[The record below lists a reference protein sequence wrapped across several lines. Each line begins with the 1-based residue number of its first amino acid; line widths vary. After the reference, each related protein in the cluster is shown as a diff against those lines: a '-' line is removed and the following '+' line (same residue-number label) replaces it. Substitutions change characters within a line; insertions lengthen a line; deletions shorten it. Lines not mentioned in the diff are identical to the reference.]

1 MDWIRV
7 IGLELRCIVGV
18 RSFERRREQPLII
31 DVELGVDLATA
42 GRSGLIGETVDY
54 ANVADTMT
62 SLLRFREYRLLE
74 VAAEEATAMLFA
86 TYPLVG
92 QVKLRLDKPE
102 ALAGRA
108 RCASVEINRARGGF
122 GWTEEPTAFG
132 ARIEVLRTSEGLV
145 EQLHVASGQRV
156 ALVDQHDRLETIVR
170 GPGQGRFAVARSG
183 TSTTYHAGS
192 EGLVLGRCVGFG
204 RRGDGALAPR
214 PASGQTAKDRMAG
227 KVRSLRSVKPCG

>member
-1 MDWIRV
+1 MDCIRV

-18 RSFERRREQPLII
+18 RSFERRREQPLTI
-31 DVELGVDLATA
+31 DIELGVDLATA

-86 TYPLVG
+86 TYPLIG

-108 RCASVEINRARGGF
+108 RCASVEITRARGAF
-122 GWTEEPTAFG
+122 GWAEEATDFG
-132 ARIEVLRTSEGLV
+132 SRIEVLRTSEGLV
-145 EQLHVASGQRV
+145 EQLRV
-156 ALVDQHDRLETIVR
+156 DPGKSVTLRDEHDRLETVVR
-170 GPGQGRFAVARSG
+170 GTGQGRFSVARQG
-183 TSTTYHAGS
+183 ACTSYEAGS
-192 EGLVLGRCVGFG
+192 EALLLGRCVGFA
-204 RRGDGALAPR
+204 RRGDAALAPR
-214 PASGQTAKDRMAG
+214 PASGQTAKDRTAG
-227 KVRSLRSVKPCG
+227 KVRALRSGKPCG